1 MEKPGQRNQ
10 GRAFIFSIFKEQ
22 KTICFNYKNC
32 FMKMHKFIL
41 SSLLVCS
48 LNALMAQGLGIIPEP
63 YLSTKGKD
71 MYTLPKTITISAPST
86 LKTLTD
92 PISNQLKLV
101 TGKNVNFSKTE
112 PTIEFSLIKDDVIG
126 NEGYLLNVNTQ
137 GIQIKAN
144 TEAGLFYAWQS
155 LQQIMP
161 AAIYGKSAAKNINWQ
176 VPHCSIIDKPRFG
189 WRGMMLDVSRHF
201 FSKEDVKTFIDDMVR
216 YKYNRFHWHLT
227 DDQGWRIE
235 IKSLPRLTSVGA
247 WRVEKKGKWM
257 NITTPDINEPKTYGG
272 FYTQEDIK
280 EVVEYAKERFVEVIP
295 EVDVPGHSMAML
307 AAYPNLSTTP
317 NYPYQVNAGDEFM
330 DWEGLNGHAT
340 ARIDNSL
347 DPSNEE
353 VYKVLDKVM
362 TEIAPLFPF
371 EYIHM
376 GGDENAKNNWEKSAN
391 VQALMKKEGLKD
403 QMEVQSYFVKRL
415 QKIVNSKGKKMMG
428 WNEILQG
435 GLSGDAAVMSWQ
447 GIKGGIEA
455 AKQGHKVVMS
465 PNDYNYIDFYQGEIT
480 AEGKVYRG
488 LRMKT
493 TYSFDPLPA
502 GIDPTLVL
510 GNQANQW
517 TEQLQNIRN
526 VQYMTWPRSL
536 AVAESCWSPNEKKDW
551 NHFTKKVEK
560 QFEVFDVANVKYAKS
575 MYDAI
580 VTTELNTKG
589 ELILKMEGEVDN
601 LRFYYTI
608 DDQMPDNYSDEYTKP
623 IILPT
628 DVTLVRIQS
637 YRDGKP
643 IGKLLNIPI
652 ESLRNRAK
660 KVL

>member
-1 MEKPGQRNQ
+1 MK
-10 GRAFIFSIFKEQ
+10 I
-22 KTICFNYKNC
+22 YK
-32 FMKMHKFIL
+32 
-41 SSLLVCS
+41 LLFTNLFLFT
-48 LNALMAQGLGIIPEP
+48 LNLAMAQGLGIIPEP
-63 YLSTKGKD
+63 YSATKGNGV
-71 MYTLPKTITISAPST
+71 YTLPKSINISATNLSKG
-86 LKTLTD
+86 LVE
-92 PISNQLKLV
+92 PIIAQLKLV
-101 TGKNVNFSKTE
+101 TGKTVNLSKVN
-112 PTIEFSLIKDDVIG
+112 PTIELNIVKNDVIG
-126 NEGYLLNVNTQ
+126 NEGYLLDVNEK

-144 TEAGLFYAWQS
+144 TEAGLFYGWQTV
-155 LQQIMP
+155 QQLMP
-161 AAIYGKSAAKNINWQ
+161 AAIYGKSLAKNTNWQ
-176 VPHCSIIDKPRFG
+176 LVHCTIMDKPRFG

-227 DDQGWRIE
+227 DDQGWRVE
-235 IKSLPRLTSVGA
+235 IKALPKLTSVGA

-257 NITTPDINEPKTYGG
+257 NITTPAINEPKTYGG
-272 FYTQEDIK
+272 YYTQEDIK
-280 EVVEYAKERFVEVIP
+280 EVVAYAKVRFVEVVP
-295 EVDVPGHSMAML
+295 EIDVPGHSMAML

-330 DWEGLNGHAT
+330 DWEGMNGHPT

-353 VYKVLDKVM
+353 VYTALDKVM
-362 TEIAPLFPF
+362 SELAPLFPF

-391 VQALMKKEGLKD
+391 VQALMKREGLKD
-403 QMEVQSYFVKRL
+403 QLEVQSYFVKRM
-415 QKIVNSKGKKMMG
+415 QKIINSKGKKMMG

-447 GIKGGIEA
+447 GVKGGIEA

-465 PNDYNYIDFYQGEIT
+465 PNDYNYIDFYQGEVT

-493 TYSFDPLPA
+493 TYSFDPVPA
-502 GIDPTLVL
+502 GIDPTLIL

-517 TEQLQNIRN
+517 TEQLQNMRN
-526 VQYMTWPRSL
+526 VQYMTWPRGL
-536 AVAESCWSPNEKKDW
+536 AVAETNWSPNEKKDW

-560 QFEVFDVANVKYAKS
+560 QFEVFDAANVKYAKS
-575 MYDAI
+575 IYDAI

-589 ELILKMEGEVDN
+589 ELILKMEGEVEN

-608 DDQMPDNYSDEYTKP
+608 DDQMPDNYSDEYTQP
-623 IILPT
+623 FVLPE

-643 IGKLLNIPI
+643 IGKLLNIPM

>member
-1 MEKPGQRNQ
+1 MKWTK
-10 GRAFIFSIFKEQ
+10 FLLTTLSICC
-22 KTICFNYKNC
+22 INVL
-32 FMKMHKFIL
+32 I
-41 SSLLVCS
+41 
-48 LNALMAQGLGIIPEP
+48 AQGLGIIPEP
-63 YLSTKGKD
+63 YLSTKGNGV
-71 MYTLPKTITISAPST
+71 YTLPKTISISAPNSANAIAET
-86 LKTLTD
+86 
-92 PISNQLKLV
+92 ISNQLKLT
-101 TGKNVNFSKTE
+101 TGKTVNFSKTE
-112 PTIEFSLIKDDVIG
+112 PTIELSIIKDDVIG
-126 NEGYLLNVNTQ
+126 DEGYLLNVNDK
-137 GIQIKAN
+137 GIQVKAN
-144 TEAGLFYAWQS
+144 TNAGLFYGWQTV
-155 LQQIMP
+155 QQLLP
-161 AAIYGKSAAKNINWQ
+161 AAIYSKTVSKNTNWQ
-176 VPHCSIIDKPRFG
+176 LSHCSIIDKPRFG

-201 FSKEDVKTFIDDMVR
+201 FSKADVKVFIDDMVR

-247 WRVEKKGKWM
+247 WRAERKGKWM
-257 NITTPDINEPKTYGG
+257 NITTPALDEPKTYGG

-280 EVVEYAKERFVEVIP
+280 EVVAYAKARFVEVIP
-295 EVDVPGHSMAML
+295 EIDVPGHSMAML

-353 VYKVLDKVM
+353 VYTVLDKVM
-362 TEIAPLFPF
+362 AEVAPLFPF

-376 GGDENAKNNWEKSAN
+376 GGDENAKNNWEKSSN
-391 VQALMKKEGLKD
+391 VQALMKREGLKD
-403 QMEVQSYFVKRL
+403 QMEVQSYFVRRM
-415 QKIVNSKGKKMMG
+415 QKIINSKGKKMMG

-447 GIKGGIEA
+447 GVKGGIEA

-465 PNDYNYIDFYQGEIT
+465 PNDYNYIDYYQGEIT

-493 TYSFDPLPA
+493 TYGFDPVPS
-502 GIDPTLVL
+502 GIDATLIL

-517 TEQLQNIRN
+517 TEQLQTIRN
-526 VQYMTWPRSL
+526 VQYMNWPRGL
-536 AVAESCWSPNEKKDW
+536 AVAETSWSPNEKKDW
-551 NHFTKKVEK
+551 NNFTKKVEK
-560 QFEVFDVANVKYAKS
+560 HFDYFDAANVKYAKS
-575 MYDAI
+575 IYDAI

-608 DDQMPDNYSDEYTKP
+608 DDQMPDNFSDEYTKP
-623 IILPT
+623 FVLPS